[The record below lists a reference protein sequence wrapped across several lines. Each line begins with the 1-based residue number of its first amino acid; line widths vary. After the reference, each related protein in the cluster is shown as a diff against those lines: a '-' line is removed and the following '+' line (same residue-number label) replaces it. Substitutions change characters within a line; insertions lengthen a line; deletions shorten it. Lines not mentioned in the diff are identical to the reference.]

1 MKLCGYV
8 VLKEEEYIKSLGKC
22 MLRGFDFGCKATED
36 HKAVL
41 FLGKPIRRKKMPT
54 EEIGNTCEEA
64 QERACQPD
72 APDWKNR
79 FRLEYH
85 EVKARY
91 IKLHNIIV
99 KLEAGTCEFKPN
111 CSLDLL
117 KRQAKVMGEYLF
129 VLEIRA
135 QIENVVL

>member
-1 MKLCGYV
+1 
-8 VLKEEEYIKSLGKC
+8 
-22 MLRGFDFGCKATED
+22 
-36 HKAVL
+36 
-41 FLGKPIRRKKMPT
+41 MPT

-64 QERACQPD
+64 QERVCQLD
-72 APDWKNR
+72 VSDWKNR

-91 IKLHNIIV
+91 IKLHNTIV

>member
-8 VLKEEEYIKSLGKC
+8 ILKEEEYIESLEKC
-22 MLRGFDFGCKATED
+22 MLRGLDVGCKATAD
-36 HKAVL
+36 NKVVL
-41 FLGKPIRRKKMPT
+41 FLGNPIRRTKMPI
-54 EEIGNTCEEA
+54 EEREETCEEK
-64 QERACQPD
+64 QEQD
-72 APDWKNR
+72 APDWKKR
-79 FRLEYH
+79 FVLEYH

-135 QIENVVL
+135 QIENIPL